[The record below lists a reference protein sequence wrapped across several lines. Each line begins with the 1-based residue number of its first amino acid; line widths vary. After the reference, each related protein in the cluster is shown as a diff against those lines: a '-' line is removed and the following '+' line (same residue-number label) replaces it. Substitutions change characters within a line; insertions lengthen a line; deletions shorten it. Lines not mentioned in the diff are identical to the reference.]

1 MLVLI
6 DFYMLISFFS
16 MVKRKKK
23 HRKRKS
29 GEAVFSFSLRGDSI
43 RLWLAPC
50 LTGGSGAH
58 EIPIKGEAERV

>member
-1 MLVLI
+1 MLKLI
-6 DFYMLISFFS
+6 DFYMLISFFN
-16 MVKRKKK
+16 MLKRKKK

-29 GEAVFSFSLRGDSI
+29 GEAVFSFSFMSHSI

-58 EIPIKGEAERV
+58 EIPLKGEAGRV